1 MQQYIIRR
9 LIQAIPLLIGVSFVS
24 FLLVVLSPGDPLVSL
39 YPNYILKN
47 INKAEVRR
55 QLGLDQPPVIQFV
68 SMTEKLVTGN
78 LDSFTERRPVI
89 QMFAEKLPATLII
102 STLSLLFSLLVSIP
116 IAIYSATH
124 RSSWIDAI
132 IDVGSLVGISMPA
145 FLFALI
151 LLLLFS
157 EKWHLLPSSGLRPT
171 GSNTYNL
178 IEMLPYLVMPVII
191 LSLSMLPGLMRYAR
205 SGMIEVMREDY
216 IRTARSKGLAERSIV
231 FRHALKNAMLPVVAE
246 VGLCI
251 PWLLGGTAITETI
264 FGIPG
269 LGRMAVRS
277 AIARDYPVIMTI
289 NLYVAALTILCGIL
303 TDIAYSMLDPR
314 IRQG

>member
-39 YPNYILKN
+39 YPPYILKN

>member
-1 MQQYIIRR
+1 MQAYIIRR
-9 LIQAIPLLIGVSFVS
+9 LIQGIPLLIGVSFVS
-24 FLLVVLSPGDPLVSL
+24 FLLVIFSPGDPLVSL
-39 YPNYILKN
+39 YPPYILKN
-47 INKAEVRR
+47 INKAEVRK
-55 QLGLDQPPVIQFV
+55 QLGLDQPPMIQFV
-68 SMTEKLVTGN
+68 SMVGKLVTGN
-78 LDSFTERRPVI
+78 LDSFTERRPVV
-89 QMFAEKLPATLII
+89 QMFAEKLPATVII
-102 STLSLLFSLLVSIP
+102 STLSLLFSILVSIP

-124 RSSWIDAI
+124 RASWIDAI
-132 IDVGSLVGISMPA
+132 IDIGSLVGISMPG

-171 GSNTYNL
+171 GSNSYNL
-178 IEMLPYLVMPVII
+178 LEMLPYLVMPVFI

-205 SGMIEVMREDY
+205 SGMIEIMREDY
-216 IRTARSKGLAERSIV
+216 IRTARSKGLTERSVV